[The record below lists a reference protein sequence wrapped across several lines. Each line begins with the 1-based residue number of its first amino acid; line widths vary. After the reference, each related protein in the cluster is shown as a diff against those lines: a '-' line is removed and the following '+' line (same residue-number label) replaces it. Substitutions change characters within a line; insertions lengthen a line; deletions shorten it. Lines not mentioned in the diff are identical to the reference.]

1 MNIPE
6 SLEKAYKAT
15 QTKQVNLAAGIN
27 VTRSYVS
34 AIERSIKPAPIGFIV
49 KCALFFNMKV
59 SEFIALGEG
68 NE

>member
-6 SLEKAYKAT
+6 SLEQAYKLKER
-15 QTKQVNLAAGIN
+15 KQIQLAAGIN

-34 AIERSIKPAPIGFIV
+34 AIENSVKPAPIGFIV

-59 SEFIALGEG
+59 SEFIALGED
-68 NE
+68 

>member
-6 SLEKAYKAT
+6 SLEKAYKLRE
-15 QTKQVNLAAGIN
+15 TKQIKLAAGIN

-34 AIERSIKPAPIGFIV
+34 AIERSVKQAPIGFIV

-59 SEFIALGEG
+59 SEFIALGED
-68 NE
+68 

>member
-6 SLEKAYKAT
+6 SLEKAYKLRDT
-15 QTKQVNLAAGIN
+15 KQTKLAAGIN

-34 AIERSIKPAPIGFIV
+34 AIENSVKPAPIGFII

-59 SEFIALGEG
+59 SEFIALGE
-68 NE
+68 EK